1 MSKIVNSGSGPI
13 PPDSDQSQPGDWRK
27 EAGLIPNP
35 KASAQRRINAAV
47 LRLVAAYERQ
57 DEIAHA
63 PRRKL
68 SKSQKKARRKDTRD
82 IHYTAVQSALKDGA
96 ISAERA
102 KNCCLSDKN
111 ALKTT
116 HSPGP
121 LPVSCSTCCRFK
133 LGKSGGLLP

>member
-1 MSKIVNSGSGPI
+1 MAKIVNSGSGPI
-13 PPDSDQSQPGDWRK
+13 PPDPDQPRAGDWRK

-57 DEIAHA
+57 DENAHA

-82 IHYTAVQSALKDGA
+82 IHYTAVQSALKDSA

-102 KNCCLSDKN
+102 KE
-111 ALKTT
+111 
-116 HSPGP
+116 
-121 LPVSCSTCCRFK
+121 
-133 LGKSGGLLP
+133 LLPKRQKRTKNDT